1 MSKKPLILGIES
13 SCDETAA
20 SLISENDQGN
30 PIVLSNIVSVSCQ
43 CENSH
48 AGCAGEGNYDPII
61 FNDAPSPSSEK
72 RTVKK
77 RITVKPK
84 SKGIQATVYMAR
96 CEKIMSTHGLDAHI
110 TCRVQSGDKNVYGWC
125 INSTCTVC
133 IGKNKELKHHADMA
147 ISTECKYESMTID
160 SACSST
166 LT

>member
-1 MSKKPLILGIES
+1 MIRAIIF
-13 SCDETAA
+13 AF
-20 SLISENDQGN
+20 
-30 PIVLSNIVSVSCQ
+30 IVLSNIVSVSCQ

-84 SKGIQATVYMAR
+84 SEGIQATVYMAR

-110 TCRVQSGDKNVYGWC
+110 TCEVQNGDENVYGWC

-133 IGKNKELKHHADMA
+133 IGSNKELKHHADMA
-147 ISTECKYESMTID
+147 ISKNVSMNRWPMTAPVRLLTCDSLHQNYSWQATTTI
-160 SACSST
+160 
-166 LT
+166 

>member
-1 MSKKPLILGIES
+1 MIRAIIFACIVS
-13 SCDETAA
+13 STF
-20 SLISENDQGN
+20 
-30 PIVLSNIVSVSCQ
+30 VSVSCQ
-43 CENSH
+43 CENSY
-48 AGCAGEGNYDPII
+48 AGCAGDGDYNPII

-77 RITVKPK
+77 RVTVKPK